1 MNPSSPQQSK
11 RAIPISLIPPQVLPI
26 VMDKYQ
32 PRPYQ
37 KNILNAL
44 NTGIKR
50 AVWVVHRRGGKDI
63 TVFNWCIYK
72 LLTEVC
78 TCFYILPTYS
88 QAKKV
93 IWDSITIEG
102 FRFFDYIPDEI
113 VLSKNKQELKINLVN
128 GSTLQLIGSDN
139 IDSLVGTNPKI
150 IVFSEYAI
158 QSPAAWDYLRPI
170 LDVNKGYAI
179 FISTPRGKNHFY
191 DLLSMARANK
201 DKWFSEVLTIND
213 TGVLNDADMEQA
225 KKEGMSDELIQQEFY
240 CSFSR
245 GVEGSYYGKLI
256 EKARD
261 EKRICRVPY
270 ETRSNVNCALDLG
283 VSDSTCITYWQ
294 EVGGEVRIIDYDE
307 WQGEPL
313 AYLAKTLQSKPY
325 VYGTIYLP
333 HDGGSRSLEKARTPQ
348 DALYELGVKTT
359 VLKREIEIQTGIE
372 SVRSMLS
379 IVFIEQ
385 DKCKHLIKCL
395 ENYHKTYNEKTQSYS
410 DSPKHDWTSHCAD
423 SVRMMA
429 NARIDFG
436 RGLNNMTAEK
446 LTQLKAQAGF
456 GPKPRGFNGPQQPF
470 LGR

>member
-1 MNPSSPQQSK
+1 MIEVNIPYRFSPRDYQYT
-11 RAIPISLIPPQVLPI
+11 VLKHLDSG
-26 VMDKYQ
+26 V
-32 PRPYQ
+32 
-37 KNILNAL
+37 
-44 NTGIKR
+44 KR
-50 AVWVVHRRGGKDI
+50 AVLCWHRRSGKDLTI
-63 TVFNWCIYK
+63 FNWVIKK

-102 FRFFDYIPDEI
+102 FRFFDYIPEEI
-113 VLSKNKQELKINLVN
+113 ILSKNKQELKINLVN

-191 DLLSMARANK
+191 DLLNMARANK

-213 TGVLNDADMEQA
+213 TGVLCDDDMEQA
-225 KKEGMSDELIQQEFY
+225 KKEGMSEELIQQEFY

-256 EKARD
+256 EKAR
-261 EKRICRVPY
+261 EERRICNVPY
-270 ETRSNVNCALDLG
+270 EPRTPVNTAWDHGYGDCTSI
-283 VSDSTCITYWQ
+283 VFWQ
-294 EVGGEVRIIDYDE
+294 DVGGETRIIDCYE
-307 WQGEPL
+307 NFGEGISH
-313 AYLAKTLQSKPY
+313 YVKIIQSKPY
-325 VYGTIYLP
+325 IYGTHYFP
-333 HDGGSRSLEKARTPQ
+333 HDAGSGS
-348 DALYELGVKTT
+348 
-359 VLKREIEIQTGIE
+359 IQTGKTTQSIAEDLGLRTTLLPRPHDISAGIE
-372 SVRSMLS
+372 FVRSLLN
-379 IVFIEQ
+379 IAYIDEQ
-385 DKCKHLIKCL
+385 KCKHLIKCL
-395 ENYHKTYNEKTQSYS
+395 ENYHKRYNEKTQSYS
-410 DSPKHDWTSHCAD
+410 DTPLHDWTSHMSDAA
-423 SVRMMA
+423 RYMA
-429 NARIDFG
+429 TARIEFG
-436 RGLNNMTAEK
+436 RGPGSMTPEK
-446 LTQLKAQAGF
+446 LTQLKNNAGF